1 MNWVTMAVAL
11 FLAVMWIIA
20 LATNAA
26 TGWFTWIV
34 FAAAVLLFIAAIGG
48 VTTTRKRTGQP
59 I

>member
-26 TGWFTWIV
+26 AAWFTWIV
-34 FAAAVLLFIAAIGG
+34 FAAAVLLFIAAIAG
-48 VTTTRKRTGQP
+48 VSTMRRRTGQP